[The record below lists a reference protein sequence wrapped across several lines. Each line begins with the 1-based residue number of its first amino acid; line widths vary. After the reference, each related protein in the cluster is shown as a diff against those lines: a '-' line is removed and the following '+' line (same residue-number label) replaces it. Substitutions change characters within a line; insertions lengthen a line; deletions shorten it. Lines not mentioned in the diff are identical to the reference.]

1 MSPEAA
7 RLAAAQEAADRL
19 VRELCDPIDGRPML
33 RVAVTDVETNTR
45 MATGFA
51 HYDVPAPA
59 LRLVGEA

>member
-1 MSPEAA
+1 MSAELE
-7 RLAAAQEAADRL
+7 RLVAAQAAADRL

-33 RVAVTDVETNTR
+33 LVAVTDMETDTR
-45 MATGFA
+45 LAAGFA